1 MSWRTDSF
9 EYVTPRREQNRSITA
24 EKWKWRGQG
33 AWSNASWEGKQVL
46 PSQAHDT
53 GLYQE
58 RSRKPLKTDSWMVSL
73 VSILKHSFMLQA
85 WDYLSNYVSKLRIEW
100 DTADRVWK
108 LVSEEFCLQLWWL
121 RKIPQPAPPPPC
133 SPSTLTW
140 VLLGIWLF
148 IGAGGVW
155 GYICVMIDLIYA
167 CSQHQCFI
175 WRKNGKLFWAE
186 RLKRSVY
193 GKENF
198 LVQHIL

>member
-148 IGAGGVW
+148 IRGWRSLGLHLCHDRFN
-155 GYICVMIDLIYA
+155 ICLLTASVLY
-167 CSQHQCFI
+167 
-175 WRKNGKLFWAE
+175 
-186 RLKRSVY
+186 LKKKMESYSGLR
-193 GKENF
+193 G
-198 LVQHIL
+198 